1 MIYTCASCTVH
12 GCSEA
17 APEKLP
23 ANCPMRNQALMDG
36 IFKEYGKPEVHDF
49 YVACSE
55 IEALGYGQWTRLEET
70 MQFCSRMGYHRI
82 GLAFCRGLRR
92 EAKIVEKVL
101 RVHGFEVV
109 SVICKVGG
117 ISKEQVGIPEE
128 HKLHPGEFEPM
139 CNPMA
144 QAVLLNEQK
153 TEFNIALGLCVGHD
167 SVFCKNS
174 DAYVTTLVA
183 KDRVLAHNPCGAV
196 YVADGYYKKRLG
208 L

>member
-1 MIYTCASCTVH
+1 MYTCASCTIH

-17 APEKLP
+17 EPERIP
-23 ANCPMRNQALMDG
+23 ANCPMRNREMMKR
-36 IFKEYGKPEVHDF
+36 IFKEYEKPEVHAF
-49 YVACSE
+49 YVTCSE
-55 IEALGYGQWTRLEET
+55 IEALGYGQWSRLEET
-70 MQFCSRMGYHRI
+70 IQFCSRMQYRKI

-92 EAKIVEKVL
+92 EAKTVEKVL
-101 RVHGFEVV
+101 RIHGFEVV

-117 ISKEQVGIPEE
+117 ISKEQVGISEE

-144 QAVLLNEQK
+144 QAALLNEQK

-167 SVFCKNS
+167 SVFYRNS
-174 DAYVTTLVA
+174 EAYVTTLVA
-183 KDRVLAHNPCGAV
+183 KDRVMAHNPCGAI
-196 YVADGYYKKRLG
+196 YTAEGYYKTRLG